1 MAFAW
6 TDDPVA
12 DAERYHSEQDAKL
25 KTLPECSECGHP
37 IQDDYAYYINDE
49 WICEQCMKENYKK
62 EVQPY

>member
-1 MAFAW
+1 MCFIW

-12 DAERYHSEQDAKL
+12 DAERYHAEQDAKL